1 MIPSSVFPPPA
12 PWLSVRQVVTAVLG
26 ISAGCAILWLVAD
39 SPRLEETELLGGT
52 VLPSSELALMEAAF
66 DRAQLTGYRTD
77 GGRVYVPRDRQSS
90 FMRALVDAE
99 ALPREFGGSLRRALE
114 SDSPWQSRSVQA
126 ERLRVAMQ
134 EELSL
139 VICSMPGIERAAVLY
154 DTAEQSRGPERKPV
168 TTASVNV
175 CTQADVTL
183 DPTRVQAI
191 RILVAA
197 SIAGLEAERVAV
209 TDLRSGRVYT
219 GPLETIA
226 TPHAS
231 DPAIARLLAQE
242 QYLASKIRASLS
254 FVQGVIVDVTIT
266 PQRVSAEMHE
276 SPGEIVA
283 ASTPT
288 ASAVAAA
295 NAPAEIEPVPVAV
308 ESGAAGEDVLV
319 SVTLPDSF
327 IMASRGGESIPT
339 TDRCETIRDL
349 VSDMLPSMPGR
360 HHRVLVRCY
369 PTPPHATT
377 DQPPTIPPPTP
388 SPESGA
394 HTGLALRATDS
405 AGTVKRFSPRQL
417 AARTRQD
424 VILLGGVVIGL
435 LVSLAW
441 WISGRRQQYERSSWH
456 DTRDESVPHAA
467 SAASDRPSTAEEP
480 QREGRPV
487 WRHAA

>member
-12 PWLSVRQVVTAVLG
+12 PWLSVRQVVTAISG
-26 ISAGCAILWLVAD
+26 IAAGCAIVWLVAD

-154 DTAEQSRGPERKPV
+154 DTAEQGRGPERKPV

-175 CTQADVTL
+175 CTQADLAL

-197 SIAGLEAERVAV
+197 SIAGLDAERVAV

-219 GPLETIA
+219 GPLETMT

-231 DPAIARLLAQE
+231 DPELARLLAQE
-242 QYLASKIRASLS
+242 QYLASKIRAALS
-254 FVQGVIVDVTIT
+254 FVHGVIVDVTIT
-266 PQRVSAEMHE
+266 PQRVSAEISE
-276 SPGEIVA
+276 PPGETEAETSPV
-283 ASTPT
+283 

-295 NAPAEIEPVPVAV
+295 NAPAEIEPAATAV
-308 ESGAAGEDVLV
+308 ESGPASEDVLV
-319 SVTLPDSF
+319 SVTIPDSF
-327 IMASRGGESIPT
+327 TTAGRGGESIPAT
-339 TDRCETIRDL
+339 ERCETIRDL
-349 VSDMLPSMPGR
+349 VSDMLPSLPGR

-377 DQPPTIPPPTP
+377 AQPPTISIPTP
-388 SPESGA
+388 PSGSEA
-394 HTGLALRATDS
+394 RTALAPRATDS
-405 AGTVKRFSPRQL
+405 AAILKRFPPRQL

-424 VILLGGVVIGL
+424 FILLGGVVIGL

-441 WISGRRQQYERSSWH
+441 WISGRRQQYDRGSWH
-456 DTRDESVPHAA
+456 DTHDASVAHAA

-480 QREGRPV
+480 QRKGRPV